1 VSDFVSRL
9 VARSV
14 GEKPMV
20 RPRIAPAF
28 AQPREGSERVPAG
41 EALRQGPERLPAMAP
56 LPIGPA
62 RAMERAKPAEQTFEP
77 QRQKLRNPQ
86 RTLPEPENTGSAKK
100 DMEAEETEREA
111 VRPRTQREIVETESA
126 VKPATTPEARELTA
140 AESAKVNSVEILAT
154 PVFQAARE
162 KNERRD
168 ESHSANVPVYATSA
182 VPLTLPALRS
192 ANRNLEP
199 RFETSRK
206 KETSEP
212 AIQVTI
218 GKIEVRASIAAP
230 KTTEK
235 KMPTGAMSLEE
246 YQRLRNRRS
255 AG

>member
-1 VSDFVSRL
+1 
-9 VARSV
+9 
-14 GEKPMV
+14 MV

-28 AQPREGSERVPAG
+28 AQPAEGSECAPAG

-56 LPIGPA
+56 LPIEPA
-62 RAMERAKPAEQTFEP
+62 RAMQRVKPAEQTVEP
-77 QRQKLRNPQ
+77 QWQKLRNPQ
-86 RTLPEPENTGSAKK
+86 PRLPEPENTSSAKK
-100 DMEAEETEREA
+100 YMEAEETEIEA

-126 VKPATTPEARELTA
+126 VKPATKLEPRELKA
-140 AESAKVNSVEILAT
+140 VQSAKVNSLEILAA
-154 PVFQAARE
+154 PVFQAARG

-168 ESHSANVPVYATSA
+168 ESHSADLTADTTSA
-182 VPLTLPALRS
+182 VPLTVPALRP
-192 ANRNLEP
+192 ANRHLEP

-206 KETSEP
+206 RETSEP

-235 KMPTGAMSLEE
+235 KTPTGAMSLEE

>member
-1 VSDFVSRL
+1 
-9 VARSV
+9 
-14 GEKPMV
+14 MV

-28 AQPREGSERVPAG
+28 AQRAEGSERAPAG
-41 EALRQGPERLPAMAP
+41 EALRQGPERLPAIAP
-56 LPIGPA
+56 LPIEPA
-62 RAMERAKPAEQTFEP
+62 RAMERVKPAEQTFEP
-77 QRQKLRNPQ
+77 QWQKLGHPQ
-86 RTLPEPENTGSAKK
+86 PTLPEPENTSSAKK
-100 DMEAEETEREA
+100 DMEAGETEREA
-111 VRPRTQREIVETESA
+111 VQPRTQREIVETESA
-126 VKPATTPEARELTA
+126 VKPATRLEARELTA
-140 AESAKVNSVEILAT
+140 VESAKVNSVEILTT
-154 PVFQAARE
+154 PVFQAARG
-162 KNERRD
+162 KNEQRD
-168 ESHSANVPVYATSA
+168 ESHSANVTVDTTPA
-182 VPLTLPALRS
+182 VPLAVPALRP

-230 KTTEK
+230 KTIEK

>member
-1 VSDFVSRL
+1 MSRL

-14 GEKPMV
+14 GETPTV

-28 AQPREGSERVPAG
+28 TQPTEGSERRPAG
-41 EALRQGPERLPAMAP
+41 EVLRQGPERLLAMAP
-56 LPIGPA
+56 LPIEPA
-62 RAMERAKPAEQTFEP
+62 RAIERAKPAEQTFEP
-77 QRQKLRNPQ
+77 QWQKFRNPQ
-86 RTLPEPENTGSAKK
+86 PTLPEPENTSSAKK
-100 DMEAEETEREA
+100 HMEAETTEREA
-111 VRPRTQREIVETESA
+111 VRPRTQREIVETESGME
-126 VKPATTPEARELTA
+126 PATKPEARDTA
-140 AESAKVNSVEILAT
+140 VESAKVNSVEILAT
-154 PVFQAARE
+154 PVFQAARG
-162 KNERRD
+162 KNEQRD
-168 ESHSANVPVYATSA
+168 ESHSANLAVDTTSA
-182 VPLTLPALRS
+182 VPLAVPAFRP
-192 ANRNLEP
+192 ANGNLEP
-199 RFETSRK
+199 PFDTSRK

>member
-1 VSDFVSRL
+1 
-9 VARSV
+9 
-14 GEKPMV
+14 MV

-28 AQPREGSERVPAG
+28 AQPTEGSERAPAG

-56 LPIGPA
+56 LPMEPA

-77 QRQKLRNPQ
+77 QWQKLRNPQ
-86 RTLPEPENTGSAKK
+86 PTLPEPENTSSAKK
-100 DMEAEETEREA
+100 DMETAETEREA
-111 VRPRTQREIVETESA
+111 VRPRTQREIVEAESA
-126 VKPATTPEARELTA
+126 AKPATKQEARELTTV
-140 AESAKVNSVEILAT
+140 ESAKVNSVEILAT
-154 PVFQAARE
+154 PVFQAARG
-162 KNERRD
+162 KNQQRD
-168 ESHSANVPVYATSA
+168 ESHSVDAAVDRASA
-182 VPLTLPALRS
+182 VPLAVPAFRP
-192 ANRNLEP
+192 ANGNLEP
-199 RFETSRK
+199 RLETSRK